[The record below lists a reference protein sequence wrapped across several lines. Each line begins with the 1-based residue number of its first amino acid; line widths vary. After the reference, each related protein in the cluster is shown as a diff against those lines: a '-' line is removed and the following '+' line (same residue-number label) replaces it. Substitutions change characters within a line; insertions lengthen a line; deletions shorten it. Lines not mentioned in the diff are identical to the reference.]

1 MNMTVW
7 RQGQPTVQ
15 LDHREI
21 LKDVQSNHDLDLIRL
36 CMRTKHSC
44 LIAMDD
50 VPAIIRPYMEGDE
63 SNPDTFAG
71 LYDECYTVADLQRM
85 ERRGVDTPEEAV
97 SDTYRITIGFQYE
110 DMFIMS
116 VRVRAENHGDAQAR
130 FRALIDKDTVF
141 RQQLV
146 TAMMAKAAIQGVP
159 AYRIR
164 DVDGHVQDL
173 PANEDYAI
181 DVEDDGEC

>member
-1 MNMTVW
+1 MMMSVW

-21 LKDVQSNHDLDLIRL
+21 LKVVDSNHDLDLIRL
-36 CMRTKHSC
+36 AMRTRHSC

-63 SNPDTFAG
+63 LHSLDTFAG

-97 SDTYRITIGFQYE
+97 HDTHRVTIDFQYR
-110 DMFIMS
+110 DAFVIS
-116 VRVRAENHGDAQAR
+116 VRLRAESHGAARAR
-130 FRALIDKDTVF
+130 FRALIERDTVF
-141 RQQLV
+141 RQQLGS
-146 TAMMAKAAIQGVP
+146 AMTLKAARR
-159 AYRIR
+159 ACL
-164 DVDGHVQDL
+164 QD
-173 PANEDYAI
+173 PRR
-181 DVEDDGEC
+181 GQRRR